1 MGRDRDAAPRGL
13 TRSIARIAACL
24 LVLGSAA
31 LVAAGCGGSADD
43 ANASG
48 VPVIGFMTWRD
59 QTGFDEKQ
67 FRKCEQASGGK
78 YQIEAIPM
86 GPSVDAAR
94 EQLSRRL
101 AAGDETIDMIN
112 LDVIWTAEF
121 SDANWIMDLTERV
134 EPITDKFVPAPLE
147 STRYKGKYWAV
158 PAGTNA
164 PVLYYRSDLVKEAPT
179 TWEQMAE
186 AAKAAQAKQPGVA
199 GFVFQGAAYEGG
211 TVDALEFM
219 AGAGAN
225 ILSEDGSKVVVG
237 DGDGAKRAFTWL
249 QQLFDEKVTPKVVTT
264 YMEEDARLAFQ
275 KGDAVFMRNWPY
287 AWALMNQDEASK
299 VKGKFDIAPLPG
311 FEGQTPASTLGG
323 KNYGI
328 AATTDEPELAW
339 EAIMCLTSESVQKE
353 QAVVKGEMPTL
364 KHLYD
369 DAQLAKDVPFLDVL
383 AKGLVTGK
391 NRPTTPYYNDLTIV
405 IYQVYNDVLNGRISP
420 EDAVEELQRKA
431 QAAVDGKAEI

>member
-1 MGRDRDAAPRGL
+1 MGRDRDDASRRHARTF
-13 TRSIARIAACL
+13 TRTAACL
-24 LVLGSAA
+24 LVLLASTFI
-31 LVAAGCGGSADD
+31 AAGCGGSADD
-43 ANASG
+43 ASANG

-67 FRKCEQASGGK
+67 FRKCEKSDGNK
-78 YQIEAIPM
+78 YRIEAIPM

-94 EQLSRRL
+94 EQLTRRL

-121 SDANWIMDLTERV
+121 SDANWIMDLTKRV
-134 EPITDKFVPAPLE
+134 EPIKDQYIPAPLE
-147 STRYKGKYWAV
+147 SAHYKGKYWAV

-164 PVLYYRSDLVKEAPT
+164 PVLYYRSDLVDHAPA
-179 TWEQMAE
+179 TWEEMVKL
-186 AAKAAQAKQPGVA
+186 AKAAQAKQPGMA

-225 ILSEDGSKVVVG
+225 ILNEDGTKVVVG
-237 DGDGAKRAFTWL
+237 EGDGAVRAFTWL
-249 QQLFDEKVTPKVVTT
+249 QKLFEDKVTPKVVTT

-311 FEGQTPASTLGG
+311 FEGETPASTLGG

-328 AATTDEPELAW
+328 AASTDEPELAW
-339 EAIMCLTSESVQKE
+339 KAIMCLASESVQKE
-353 QAVVKGEMPTL
+353 QAVAKGEMPTL

-369 DAQLAKDVPFLDVL
+369 DPQLAKDVPFLDVL

-391 NRPTTPYYNDLTIV
+391 NRPASPYYNDLTIV
-405 IYQVYNDVLNGRISP
+405 IYQIYNDVLNGRMSP
-420 EDAVEELQRKA
+420 EEAVKELERKA
-431 QAAVDGKAEI
+431 QSAIEGKAEI